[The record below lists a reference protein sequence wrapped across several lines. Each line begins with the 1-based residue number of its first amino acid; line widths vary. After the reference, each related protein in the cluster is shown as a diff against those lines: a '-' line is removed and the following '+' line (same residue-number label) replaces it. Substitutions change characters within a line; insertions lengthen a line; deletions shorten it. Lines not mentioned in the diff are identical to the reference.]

1 MAAIV
6 ANLPETLKIR
16 TVDAQVLEV
25 TGKLINESAVIKQIY
40 ESKKDSNDT
49 EITVSVKYSD
59 LKTAVDVLELCDLE
73 TPHVV
78 LKKSKIDQRL
88 FIEANQPAMEFLNSV
103 WGEDFLASVHLAG
116 ELEISRLVDLW
127 MVFLVNLAEGKDVKE
142 LRQIFKL
149 RDDFTEEEEKEIRKR
164 HECTN

>member
-16 TVDAQVLEV
+16 TVDDQVLEV

-49 EITVSVKYSD
+49 EITVPVKYSD
-59 LKTAVDVLELCDLE
+59 LKTVMDVLDLCDLD
-73 TPHVV
+73 TPHV
-78 LKKSKIDQRL
+78 LSTSKIDQRL

-103 WGEDFLASVHLAG
+103 WGEDFLAGIDLAHS
-116 ELEISRLVDLW
+116 LEIQRVVDLL
-127 MVFLVNLAEGKDVKE
+127 LVHVMNLAKGKNTKE
-142 LRQIFKL
+142 IRQIFGL
-149 RDDFTEEEEKEIRKR
+149 RDDYTEEEEDEIRKR
-164 HECTN
+164 HEHTG